1 LQKTFKG
8 QDWKKMINSRTNT
21 MIWVYL
27 YYICQHRDKE
37 PYAPQKRSLAFVEP
51 FRTMIYDT
59 DPETELEQKD
69 FFKHLEEFPQ
79 ILDAWREEAD
89 DVLIGLLPQSTS
101 EDAGSK
107 KSKKGK
113 AKEVAPDRSV
123 LKLGTTIFTC
133 KWCPEALT
141 YPAVLSHNCLYR
153 SPARNRTDE
162 EEAEAS
168 TNEEAGEDEGME
180 DPNFRWNVGYNQ
192 VWFDE
197 AASACATAVIK
208 VLGEEPTT
216 ATWEELDKVNKRVEC
231 VRCRKDKGLKRLVMD
246 WRNAVRIIAM
256 LLTSCQPTHSW
267 ISSKQILHEFDK
279 HGEDEDENSDV
290 AKWELLDDE
299 SLAIAYEKEKSVKKN
314 SNVRPVEQ
322 TKRCCECE
330 KLVLDENG
338 KASFGRWGYAAPAPG
353 ATACPKGHDLTLEGA
368 TYDTAWAIPFKST
381 PYPVKIA

>member
-1 LQKTFKG
+1 MDTLEELQKTFKG

-21 MIWVYL
+21 MVWVYL

-59 DPETELEQKD
+59 DPETEVEQKD

-89 DVLIGLLPQSTS
+89 DVLIGLLPHS
-101 EDAGSK
+101 EEAGSK

-113 AKEVAPDRSV
+113 ARAIAPDRSV

-153 SPARNRTDE
+153 SPARNRTNE
-162 EEAEAS
+162 EKEAEGS

-180 DPNFRWNVGYNQ
+180 DPNFLWNVGQNQ

-197 AASACATAVIK
+197 AASACAAAVIK
-208 VLGEEPTT
+208 VLGEDPTT
-216 ATWEELDKVNKRVEC
+216 ATWEELDTVNKRVEC

-256 LLTSCQPTHSW
+256 LLTS
-267 ISSKQILHEFDK
+267 
-279 HGEDEDENSDV
+279 
-290 AKWELLDDE
+290 
-299 SLAIAYEKEKSVKKN
+299 
-314 SNVRPVEQ
+314 
-322 TKRCCECE
+322 
-330 KLVLDENG
+330 
-338 KASFGRWGYAAPAPG
+338 
-353 ATACPKGHDLTLEGA
+353 
-368 TYDTAWAIPFKST
+368 
-381 PYPVKIA
+381 